1 MEMYLIYYG
10 EFLDRRDDRWRVEI
24 RREWTGDGDAPADTA
39 ATEIS
44 FPADNPLVLEWQ
56 STEKYEPVQSSSA
69 TLKVISDT
77 DRQFIGLYTT
87 KAASVRLTVFR
98 WDLHGDKYE
107 WARFWAGTLDTEL
120 YEEPYSY
127 GSGYEVTLTF
137 SDFGVLSRL
146 SCALSGFQT
155 FEDIVLA
162 CLTASGTGYTS
173 FMESV
178 STTDTDNVRL
188 KLSDL
193 SVRCENFYDEE
204 GIAMTLEEVLTA
216 ILQPL
221 ALRIIQRSGSVYVY
235 DLASRYPLAAQ
246 QVKWSGTDAVLSVD
260 RVYNNVNVCYSP
272 YDSDK
277 LLDISISTKDDL
289 SWVLDDNV
297 LVKMNYSDQGNYAID
312 GFRMWYGPDLEGS
325 SALELSSNAQYMR
338 IDPINSGEETAAVL
352 WGMRRGDVGM
362 AEAGEAGSGTQ
373 IVLVGSE
380 PGFPDFI
387 DSDGL
392 LAQMGVPLSSGS
404 VYKSPRLYLDT
415 GGGDLRINLDLLFD
429 VRYNPF
435 EDASDGNE
443 KGNYNE
449 MREKCNF
456 GCVPVILNFVAED
469 GTVIGH
475 YENYEMMGSDGWG
488 RRAEFCHWVSGAGT
502 AGKAW
507 LMYYDPDNR
516 EDSSGFGGWQTNRQ
530 SIGDYTGDL
539 PRSLT
544 IKESGEYVDNPAYRF
559 SRPGYLELTVLAG
572 VFTFRGGTGRGIVN
586 IHPKV
591 RWLAYKAPEIVLV
604 DANGKELESKDY
616 EDCAHLDANARESLD
631 LDLVCGSRGLPG
643 AKGRIFHKGE
653 ILQLARRGGVTD
665 SPQRLLIGSI
675 YSQYAEG
682 RLILSGTAEP
692 LPGLTPLSDA
702 STEGKFIM
710 KSEEYKVREA
720 ESTVEVVQLAE
731 ESYEGVDYE

>member
-1 MEMYLIYYG
+1 MMEMYLAYYG
-10 EFLDRRDDRWRVEI
+10 EFLDRQDKSWRVEI
-24 RREWTGDGDAPADTA
+24 RREWTGNGDAPADTA
-39 ATEIS
+39 AVELV
-44 FPADNPLVLEWQ
+44 FPGDSPLVLEWMAK
-56 STEKYEPVQSSSA
+56 EKHEPVQSSSA
-69 TLKVISDT
+69 TLKVVSESD
-77 DRQFIGLYTT
+77 REFIGLYTT

-146 SCALSGFQT
+146 SCALSGFRT

-178 STTDTDNVRL
+178 STTDTDTVRL

-204 GIAMTLEEVLTA
+204 GVAMTLEEVLKS

-221 ALRIIQRSGSVYVY
+221 ALRIIQRSGTVYVY
-235 DLASRYPLAAQ
+235 DLASRSPLAAQ

-260 RVYNNVNVCYSP
+260 RVYNNVNVNYSP

-289 SWVLDDNV
+289 NWALDDNV
-297 LVKMNYSDQGNYAID
+297 LVKMNYSDQGNDSIN

-325 SALELSSNAQYMR
+325 SALELSSQAQYMR
-338 IDPINSGEETAAVL
+338 IDPIYSGEEVSAVL

-362 AEAGEAGSGTQ
+362 KEAGESGSGTQ
-373 IVLVGSE
+373 IVLVGSA
-380 PGFPDFI
+380 PGLPSCLDPDG
-387 DSDGL
+387 DYG
-392 LAQMGVPLSSGS
+392 MPLSSGNVFKCPR
-404 VYKSPRLYLDT
+404 VYQTFY
-415 GGGDLRINLDLLFD
+415 GNYLRITLEMLFD

-435 EDASDGNE
+435 EDASEGNE
-443 KGNYNE
+443 EGNWKD
-449 MREKCNF
+449 MSSRCNF
-456 GCVPVILNFVAED
+456 AYVPIILNYVAED

-475 YENYEMMGSDGWG
+475 YDNRGMVESDGWG
-488 RRAEFCHWVSGAGT
+488 NRDSLCKWVSGAGS
-502 AGKAW
+502 AGDAW
-507 LMYYDPDNR
+507 LAYYNADDR
-516 EDSSGFGGWQTNRQ
+516 EGSTGLGGWQTNREC
-530 SIGDYTGDL
+530 IGVFTGKL
-539 PRSLT
+539 PQRLT
-544 IKESGEYVDNPAYRF
+544 VREPGEYIESPAYRF
-559 SRPGYLELTVLAG
+559 ARSGYLELTVLAG
-572 VFTFRGGTGRGIVN
+572 VFTVKGDHNVVN
-586 IHPKV
+586 IYSKV
-591 RWLAYKAPEIVLV
+591 RWLAYKAPEIALV
-604 DANGKELESKDY
+604 DSNGKELESKDY

-631 LDLVCGSRGLPG
+631 LELTCGSRGLPG
-643 AKGRIFHKGE
+643 AKGLIYHKGE

-702 STEGKFIM
+702 ATSGKFIM

-720 ESTVEVVQLAE
+720 ESTVEIVQLAE